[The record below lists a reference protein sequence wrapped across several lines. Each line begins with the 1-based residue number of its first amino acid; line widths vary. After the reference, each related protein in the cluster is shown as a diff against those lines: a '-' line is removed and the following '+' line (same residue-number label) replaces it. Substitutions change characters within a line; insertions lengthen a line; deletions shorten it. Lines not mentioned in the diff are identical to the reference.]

1 MVGQDDTPAIGTTV
15 SPVSKTP
22 SLREVDEAAEYGYT
36 DEEYRRMEE
45 IAGLKPPRGG
55 DVYTGEVSMF
65 PSTLEDDFSAIKERM
80 DISPAMTASVT
91 SAGRPEPWM
100 PHLRDMDPIDRQAFI
115 ECAGVSY
122 GIAPSDELGK
132 RGTDPAVVPSVF
144 VDEDEVGY
152 EDPSECGVDTKK
164 VDKPSDVNIEAEDS

>member
-15 SPVSKTP
+15 TPVSKTP
-22 SLREVDEAAEYGYT
+22 PLHEVDEAAEYGYT

-65 PSTLEDDFSAIKERM
+65 ASPLEDDFDAFQERT
-80 DISPAMTASVT
+80 MTAKAT

-132 RGTDPAVVPSVF
+132 RDGTDPAVVPSVF
-144 VDEDEVGY
+144 VDEDELGY
-152 EDPSECGVDTKK
+152 EGSSERVVDTKK
-164 VDKPSDVNIEAEDS
+164 LDEPSDLKIEVEDS